1 MTPLRTVG
9 VQMNE
14 VYEELKRAGFDKNE
28 ALYLVAQMLI
38 ETMQY
43 GGVEIIEDDNDES
56 DDNDYDEDDLT
67 T

>member
-28 ALYLVAQMLI
+28 ALYLVAQMLV

-43 GGVEIIEDDNDES
+43 GVVETIEDDNDES